1 MYDNDLTIKVMKNL
15 SVIIPCYNYEKYIL
29 SNIEKLI
36 NKLEG
41 HDLNNYELIIIN
53 DGSSD
58 NTKKEIESIINNN
71 RINFI
76 NNTKNHG
83 KSFSII
89 SALPQ
94 CKYNIVL
101 MIDCDLPY
109 FDYLDEVI
117 RNIYNE
123 FDLVAINRRSKQ
135 SVILNK
141 NFSRYQKTRVKLG
154 NFIGNLS
161 NIFLK
166 IDFEGDT
173 QAGLKAFKKINA
185 FNKLNFLS
193 KKYFF
198 DLELI
203 HLYRKNEKKI
213 LSIPVKYEISN
224 ESNIQIF
231 SFKNFYILYEFL
243 KIMLILKF
251 SK

>member
-1 MYDNDLTIKVMKNL
+1 
-15 SVIIPCYNYEKYIL
+15 
-29 SNIEKLI
+29 
-36 NKLEG
+36 
-41 HDLNNYELIIIN
+41 
-53 DGSSD
+53 
-58 NTKKEIESIINNN
+58 
-71 RINFI
+71 
-76 NNTKNHG
+76 
-83 KSFSII
+83 
-89 SALPQ
+89 
-94 CKYNIVL
+94 

-203 HLYRKNEKKI
+203 HLYRKNKKKI